1 MDPKWF
7 PDFVRIVEDFLY
19 TQTQKILV
27 RGLKAE
33 HFDRRRLVE
42 DSLFWRLRGSTTY
55 ASFQLD
61 DFESLRLEFGRSERA
76 NLLDR

>member
-7 PDFVRIVEDFLY
+7 PDFVRIVDDFLY

-33 HFDRRRLVE
+33 HFDRRRLVA
-42 DSLFWRLRGSTTY
+42 DSVFRRLRGSTHY
-55 ASFQLD
+55 APFERD
-61 DFESLRLEFGRSERA
+61 DFERLRLEFVRSERG